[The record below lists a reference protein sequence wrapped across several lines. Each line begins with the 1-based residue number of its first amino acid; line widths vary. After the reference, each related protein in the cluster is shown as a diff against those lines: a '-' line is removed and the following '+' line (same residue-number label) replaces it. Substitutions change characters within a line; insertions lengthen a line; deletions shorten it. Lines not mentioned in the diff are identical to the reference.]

1 MNYSAEARTISDD
14 SSLSIAMAGGP
25 EPAVDATRLS
35 KYFPAIDGLLAWAV
49 FGVILFHLHLWGMA
63 LGWAGVWLFYVIS
76 GFLITGILLDAK
88 SRPHYFRNF
97 YARRTLPIFP
107 IYYLLLIL
115 ICVAAAY
122 NGTTVR
128 DVGYYV
134 FYIQNRPLGSTQFK
148 PAFPITY
155 NHTWTLAVE
164 EQFYLLCPLI
174 VRFLSASLL
183 PWLCVALI
191 FVAPLARACILHFTH
206 NQSVSLTPLICNVD
220 ALGVGGIL
228 AIWIRGNRLGMAKA
242 AASLKIKHGLE
253 ILSLAILVI
262 ILSIVL
268 SYGHRAYWNSTDSMP
283 SVNVNIV
290 FATVLSLWFA
300 SLVFYVAVWDS
311 WLRRILSHRL
321 LVHPGRISYGIY
333 LFHYPVLTYSGSWL
347 RAVNPHLGNS
357 RIVLVLVTLL
367 VSYMLALASWRFL
380 ETRFLRLKRQFA

>member
-1 MNYSAEARTISDD
+1 
-14 SSLSIAMAGGP
+14 
-25 EPAVDATRLS
+25 
-35 KYFPAIDGLLAWAV
+35 
-49 FGVILFHLHLWGMA
+49 
-63 LGWAGVWLFYVIS
+63 
-76 GFLITGILLDAK
+76 
-88 SRPHYFRNF
+88 
-97 YARRTLPIFP
+97 
-107 IYYLLLIL
+107 
-115 ICVAAAY
+115 
-122 NGTTVR
+122 
-128 DVGYYV
+128 
-134 FYIQNRPLGSTQFK
+134 LGSTQFT
-148 PAFPITY
+148 PAFPTAY

-164 EQFYLLCPLI
+164 EQFYLLWPIL
-174 VRFLSASLL
+174 VRFLSARVL

-242 AASLKIKHGLE
+242 AASLKVKHGLE
-253 ILSLAILVI
+253 ILSLVILI
-262 ILSIVL
+262 TILSIVL
-268 SYGHRAYWNSTDSMP
+268 SFGHRAYWNSTDSMP

>member
-1 MNYSAEARTISDD
+1 
-14 SSLSIAMAGGP
+14 
-25 EPAVDATRLS
+25 
-35 KYFPAIDGLLAWAV
+35 
-49 FGVILFHLHLWGMA
+49 MA

-97 YARRTLPIFP
+97 YARRTLPLFP

-164 EQFYLLCPLI
+164 EQFYLLWPLI
-174 VRFLSASLL
+174 VRFLSANLL

-290 FATVLSLWFA
+290 FCNRFVPVVRIA
-300 SLVFYVAVWDS
+300 S
-311 WLRRILSHRL
+311 ILC
-321 LVHPGRISYGIY
+321 
-333 LFHYPVLTYSGSWL
+333 SG
-347 RAVNPHLGNS
+347 VG
-357 RIVLVLVTLL
+357 
-367 VSYMLALASWRFL
+367 
-380 ETRFLRLKRQFA
+380 